1 MKMKTSKL
9 ITTAA
14 FVSLCF
20 TASVFANEENKQPE
34 LTTQDASTLNQHV
47 VGLEVEQILS
57 ELKQELTKS
66 VNTQVNAALNTIVVT
81 VKNAF

>member
-9 ITTAA
+9 ITTVA

-20 TASVFANEENKQPE
+20 TSSVFANEESKQPE
-34 LTTQDASTLNQHV
+34 LVTQEASALSQQI

-57 ELKQELTKS
+57 DLKQELTKS
-66 VNTQVNAALNTIVVT
+66 VNSQVKAALNTIVIT
-81 VKNAF
+81 VKNTF